1 MMLADTT
8 QGGDYRVF
16 LNTFG
21 RGNRDDE
28 PRSDDSSAVQALT
41 LLNDP
46 IVVSRVHNA
55 SAGSTVQT
63 TLVATKDPGAI
74 TDTLYLTTLS
84 RYPTAAERAEGI
96 GQLGSGDLTK
106 KTEDLQFALVNKLEF
121 LFK

>member
-1 MMLADTT
+1 MLPDTNE
-8 QGGDYRVF
+8 GGNYRAF

-21 RGNRDDE
+21 RGNRDDDA
-28 PRSDDSSAVQALT
+28 RGDDSSAVQALT

-63 TLVATKDPGAI
+63 TLAATKDAGTI
-74 TDTLYLTTLS
+74 TDTLYLATLS
-84 RYPTAAERAEGI
+84 RYPTAPERAAGI
-96 GQLGSGDLTK
+96 AQLGSGDLAK
-106 KTEDLQFALVNKLEF
+106 KTEDLQFALLNKLEF